1 MTTATVVGAGP
12 NGLAAAVTLARQ
24 GIDVTVL
31 EAADV
36 IGGGTKTT
44 ERILPGLLHDDGAAV
59 HPIAL
64 ASPFFRSLDLAG
76 QGLEWAWPEVDLA
89 HPLDGGR
96 AGVMRRS
103 LEETAAL
110 LGADGDRWRRLFGPL
125 SAGFDDLAGE
135 VLRPLLHVP
144 RHPIALARFGA
155 MAMMPASAL
164 GRIWRTEEA
173 RALWAGNAA
182 HGWYPLSRPLTSS
195 YALMFAAISHRYGWP
210 VAVGGSARITDAL
223 ARILLAHGGRIETGR
238 RVASLAELPASDLV
252 MLDLEPAAV
261 ARLAGDRLPGGVARA
276 YRRFRRAP
284 SAFKLDLA
292 VDGGIPW
299 ANEHA
304 RAAGTV
310 HLGGDAAEVA
320 AAEKAIARGAL
331 PAAPFVLLAQQYLA
345 DPSRSVGDVHPV
357 YTYAHVPHG
366 YTGDASAAILA
377 QIERFAPG
385 TRERIVGM
393 HATSGLELERGNAN
407 LVGGDIIGGAND
419 PLQVVLRP
427 RAGRDPYSVG
437 IPGVYMCSASTPPGA
452 GVHGMCGH
460 NAALSALEGLSG
472 HSMSRRG

>member
-1 MTTATVVGAGP
+1 MTTAIVVGAGP
-12 NGLAAAVTLARQ
+12 NGLAAAVTLARE

-36 IGGGTKTT
+36 IGGGTKTS
-44 ERILPGLLHDDGAAV
+44 ERILPGLIHDDGAAV

-76 QGLEWAWPEVDLA
+76 QGLRWAWPEVDLA
-89 HPLDGGR
+89 HPLDGGG
-96 AGVMRRS
+96 AGVMKHS
-103 LEETAAL
+103 LDDTAAL
-110 LGADGDRWRRLFGPL
+110 LGVDGDRWRRLFGPL
-125 SAGFDDLAGE
+125 SAAFDDLAGE

-144 RHPIALARFGA
+144 RHPIELARFGA
-155 MAMMPASAL
+155 MAAIPASTL
-164 GRIWRTEEA
+164 GRIWRTDEA
-173 RALWAGNAA
+173 RALFAGNAA

-223 ARILLAHGGRIETGR
+223 AAILLAHGGRIETGR
-238 RVASLAELPASDLV
+238 RVRSLSELSSDLV

-261 ARLAGDRLPGGVARA
+261 AALAGDRLPKRVARS

-292 VDGGIPW
+292 IEGGIPW
-299 ANEHA
+299 TNGHV
-304 RAAGTV
+304 RQAGTV
-310 HLGGDAAEVA
+310 HLGGSAAEVA
-320 AAEKAIARGAL
+320 ATEKAIARGTM

-345 DPSRSVGDVHPV
+345 DPSRSVGEVHPV
-357 YTYAHVPHG
+357 YAYAHVPHG
-366 YTGDASAAILA
+366 YSGDASAAILA

-385 TRERIVGM
+385 TRDRIVGM
-393 HATSGLELERGNAN
+393 HATSGLDLERGNPN

-427 RAGRDPYSVG
+427 RAGRDQYGTG
-437 IPGVYMCSASTPPGA
+437 IPGVYICSASTPPGA

-460 NAALSALEGLSG
+460 NAALSALDHVAG
-472 HSMSRRG
+472 SR

>member
-12 NGLAAAVTLARQ
+12 NGLAAAVTLVQR

-31 EAADV
+31 EATDV
-36 IGGGTKTT
+36 IGGGTKTS
-44 ERILPGLLHDDGAAV
+44 ERILPGLIHDDGAAV

-76 QGLEWAWPEVDLA
+76 HGLEWAWPEVDLA
-89 HPLDGGR
+89 HPLDGGG
-96 AGVMRRS
+96 AGVMAHS
-103 LEETAAL
+103 IDATAAL
-110 LGADGDRWRRLFGPL
+110 LGADGDRWRRVFGPL
-125 SAGFDDLAGE
+125 SAAFDDLADE

-144 RHPIALARFGA
+144 RHPFELARFGA
-155 MAMMPASAL
+155 MAAIPAATL
-164 GRIWRTEEA
+164 GRIWRTDEA
-173 RALWAGNAA
+173 RALFAGNAA
-182 HGWYPLSRPLTSS
+182 HGWYPLNRPMTSS

-223 ARILLAHGGRIETGR
+223 AGILRAHGGKIETGR
-238 RVASLAELPASDLV
+238 RVRSLSELSSDLV
-252 MLDLEPAAV
+252 MLDLEPGAV
-261 ARLAGDRLPGGVARA
+261 VAIAGDRLPKGVARA

-299 ANEHA
+299 ANEHVGK
-304 RAAGTV
+304 AGTV
-310 HLGGDAAEVA
+310 HLGGSAAEVA
-320 AAEKAIARGAL
+320 ATEKAIARGRM

-345 DPSRSVGDVHPV
+345 DPSRSAGDVHPV
-357 YTYAHVPHG
+357 YAYAHVPHG

-385 TRERIVGM
+385 TRDRIIGT
-393 HATSGLELERGNAN
+393 HASSALELERGNAN

-427 RAGRDPYSVG
+427 RAGRDPHSTG
-437 IPGVYMCSASTPPGA
+437 IPGVYICSASTPPGA

-460 NAALSALEGLSG
+460 NAAVSAIKHLTD
-472 HSMSRRG
+472 R

>member
-12 NGLAAAVTLARQ
+12 NGLAAAVTLAQR

-31 EAADV
+31 EAAEV
-36 IGGGTKTT
+36 IGGGTKTS
-44 ERILPGLLHDDGAAV
+44 ERILPGLIHDDGAAV

-64 ASPFFRSLDLAG
+64 ASPFFRSLDLTG
-76 QGLEWAWPEVDLA
+76 HGVEWAWPEVDLA

-96 AGVMRRS
+96 AGVMTHS
-103 LEETAAL
+103 IDNTAEV
-110 LGADGDRWRRLFGPL
+110 LGVDGDRWRRVFGPL
-125 SAGFDDLAGE
+125 SEAFDDLAHE
-135 VLRPLLHVP
+135 VLQPMLHVP
-144 RHPIALARFGA
+144 RHPIELARFGA
-155 MAMMPASAL
+155 LAMIPAATL
-164 GRIWRTEEA
+164 GKIWRTDEA
-173 RALWAGNAA
+173 RALFAGNAA
-182 HGWYPLSRPLTSS
+182 HGWQPLNRPLTSS
-195 YALMFAAISHRYGWP
+195 YALMFAAISHKYGWP

-223 ARILLAHGGRIETGR
+223 ARILLMHGGKIETGR
-238 RVASLAELPASDLV
+238 RVRSLAELSSDLV
-252 MLDLEPAAV
+252 MLDLEPSAV
-261 ARLAGDRLPGGVARA
+261 VALADERLPRGISRA

-299 ANEHA
+299 ANEHV

-310 HLGGDAAEVA
+310 HLGGSAAEVTA
-320 AAEKAIARGAL
+320 SEKSVSRRVM

-357 YTYAHVPHG
+357 YAYAHVPHG

-385 TRERIVGM
+385 TRDRIVGT

-427 RAGRDPYSVG
+427 RAGWDPYSTG
-437 IPGVYMCSASTPPGA
+437 IPGVYICSASTPPGA

-460 NAALSALEGLSG
+460 NAAVSAINHLAG
-472 HSMSRRG
+472 R